1 VVRFRQI
8 GVNVDP
14 YAAHL
19 HATVYSRR
27 VGAVSSL
34 AAVARATRTLRAA
47 RTRRRAPARPTSPP
61 N

>member
-1 VVRFRQI
+1 VVKFRQI

-19 HATVYSRR
+19 HATASRA
-27 VGAVSSL
+27 GAVSSP
-34 AAVARATRTLRAA
+34 AAVARATRALRAA
-47 RTRRRAPARPTSPP
+47 RTRRRASARPTSPP

>member
-1 VVRFRQI
+1 VVKLRQI

-19 HATVYSRR
+19 HATTYSRA
-27 VGAVSSL
+27 GAVSSL
-34 AAVARATRTLRAA
+34 AAVARATRALRAA
-47 RTRRRAPARPTSPP
+47 RTRRRASARPTSPP